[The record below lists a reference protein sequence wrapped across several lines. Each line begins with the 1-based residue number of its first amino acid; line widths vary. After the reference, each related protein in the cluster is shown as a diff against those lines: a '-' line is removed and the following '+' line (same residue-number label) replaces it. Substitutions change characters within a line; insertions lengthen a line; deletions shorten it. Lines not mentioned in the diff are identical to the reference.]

1 MNVSIPGH
9 TQAVIDRQFLLSTAW
24 RRWVNDLTKEVAR
37 LGGIIVS
44 PTGGSATL
52 SIVGNGWIDVQGTQ
66 AAGFVITQRDG
77 LTTTDLPEGT
87 SRYADHTA
95 AEYDFTTDANV
106 VLPLAECRG
115 ASMTITDS
123 GTVLT
128 TGRSIELP
136 DAFPLMG
143 FHNATAQTLTLKKN
157 GQTGVTVAAGTRAV
171 IWPGPTD
178 VEKY

>member
-1 MNVSIPGH
+1 MSDVTKALLALQGGVIATPESPLALSFTGDGWIVVTGSIASGNITVS
-9 TQAVIDRQFLLSTAW
+9 QRE
-24 RRWVNDLTKEVAR
+24 DLT
-37 LGGIIVS
+37 
-44 PTGGSATL
+44 T
-52 SIVGNGWIDVQGTQ
+52 D
-66 AAGFVITQRDG
+66 
-77 LTTTDLPEGT
+77 DLPEG
-87 SRYADHTA
+87 SNRYADHEA
-95 AEYDFTTDANV
+95 AVYDFTTDANV